1 MKINRIKYRNYR
13 CFLDA
18 EVVFETTSSR
28 NIALLV
34 GPNGSGKTEML
45 FSFWWVLYDFDFS
58 KLSGKTQTPYSLNS
72 ALHQTLA
79 NSKNNMSE
87 TCQVELDF
95 EENGIL
101 YKMKRSETFFQ
112 KGGKITTEQYVELS
126 YKENNIKVLPITDPK
141 KVEKI
146 LLRVIPQNVLH
157 GIIFDGERMKQLSS
171 ITTDAQIAVEAV
183 IKEITNEELFTLIR
197 GDLESIKS
205 DFRTEFS
212 KLGKKQNNARFE
224 QIQSTIQTF
233 EDEIKTVNIELE
245 AINKSIEENSKEQ
258 GEIHRKLEELKEVRQ
273 YEQER
278 ARLTKELT
286 KKEQELKVAV
296 DTFYKDLSEGYLLDV
311 SNLVSTVQNN
321 LSEVDIPAGLTVE
334 AVQSIMKRTHCICG
348 TELTQEIRDT
358 LKELLHTLPPDNIN
372 STISEMARQMDMAV
386 SGANDKISRSYEDIR
401 TIEASIKDTKESIAQ
416 ISSQITSSSSESA
429 TGLETRNTE
438 LKDLIAEA
446 SVRKRQLEEEISSHS
461 KKLETY
467 KRQRS
472 QVSQASEA
480 ILRLNEKDAFVDKC
494 IKLIKAIDEYNKQQS
509 LLEINANI
517 NDAYSA
523 LSEDAVRERKLYV
536 VQFDKKRKYMLISYY
551 ENNFKRMKTE
561 WLNKGEYVAR
571 SATGKSDAQ
580 IDEEIKI
587 KVAEPNSTGQ
597 SKVNSLAFAKS
608 ILDFSSKERVDES
621 ISRTKNY
628 PFIIDSPFTELSDEN
643 LTKPAQNIHEF
654 SEQIILMISSESL
667 RGVNEFIDPYVGSRA
682 LFEKNENEGYSTI
695 KTL

>member
-1 MKINRIKYRNYR
+1 
-13 CFLDA
+13 
-18 EVVFETTSSR
+18 
-28 NIALLV
+28 
-34 GPNGSGKTEML
+34 
-45 FSFWWVLYDFDFS
+45 
-58 KLSGKTQTPYSLNS
+58 
-72 ALHQTLA
+72 
-79 NSKNNMSE
+79 MS
-87 TCQVELDF
+87 
-95 EENGIL
+95 I
-101 YKMKRSETFFQ
+101 
-112 KGGKITTEQYVELS
+112 
-126 YKENNIKVLPITDPK
+126 
-141 KVEKI
+141 
-146 LLRVIPQNVLH
+146 
-157 GIIFDGERMKQLSS
+157 
-171 ITTDAQIAVEAV
+171 
-183 IKEITNEELFTLIR
+183 
-197 GDLESIKS
+197 
-205 DFRTEFS
+205 
-212 KLGKKQNNARFE
+212 
-224 QIQSTIQTF
+224 
-233 EDEIKTVNIELE
+233 
-245 AINKSIEENSKEQ
+245 
-258 GEIHRKLEELKEVRQ
+258 
-273 YEQER
+273 
-278 ARLTKELT
+278 
-286 KKEQELKVAV
+286 
-296 DTFYKDLSEGYLLDV
+296 
-311 SNLVSTVQNN
+311 VQNN

-348 TELTQEIRDT
+348 TELTQEIKDT

-372 STISEMARQMDMAV
+372 STISEMARQMDLAI
-386 SGANDKISRSYEDIR
+386 SGSKDKISRSYEDIR
-401 TIEASIKDTKESIAQ
+401 TIETAIKETKESIAQ

-429 TGLETRNTE
+429 AGLETRNTE

-467 KRQRS
+467 KRQRN

-480 ILRLNEKDAFVDKC
+480 ISRLTEKDAFVDKC

-523 LSEDAVRERKLYV
+523 LSEDAIRERKLYV

-643 LTKPAQNIHEF
+643 LIKPARNIHEF

-682 LFEKNENEGYSTI
+682 LFEKDENEGYSTI

>member
-18 EVVFETTSSR
+18 EVVFETTPSQ

-72 ALHQTLA
+72 ALHQMLA
-79 NSKNNMSE
+79 NSKSNMSE

-95 EENGIL
+95 EENGVL
-101 YKMKRSETFFQ
+101 YKMKRSETFSQ
-112 KGGKITTEQYVELS
+112 KCGKISTEQQVELS
-126 YKENNIKVLPITDPK
+126 YKENNVKVLPITDPK

-183 IKEITNEELFTLIR
+183 IKEITNEELFTLIK
-197 GDLESIKS
+197 GDLDSIKG
-205 DFRTEFS
+205 DFRSEFS

-233 EDEIKTVNIELE
+233 EDEVKTDSIELE
-245 AINKSIEENSKEQ
+245 AIKKSIEENTKEQ

-278 ARLTKELT
+278 ARLAKDLT
-286 KKEQELKVAV
+286 KREQELKTAV
-296 DTFYKDLSEGYLLDV
+296 ETFYKDLSEGYLLDV

-321 LSEVDIPAGLTVE
+321 LSDVDIPAGLTVE

-348 TELTQEIRDT
+348 TELTQEIKGA

-372 STISEMARQMDMAV
+372 STISEMARQMDLAIL
-386 SGANDKISRSYEDIR
+386 GAKEKISRSYEDIR
-401 TIEASIKDTKESIAQ
+401 TVENNIKEIKESIAQ

-429 TGLETRNTE
+429 AGLETRNTE

-446 SVRKRQLEEEISSHS
+446 SIRRRQLEEEISSHS
-461 KKLETY
+461 KKLEIY
-467 KRQRS
+467 KKQRK

-480 ILRLNEKDAFVDKC
+480 ISRLNKKDTFVDKC
-494 IKLIKAIDEYNKQQS
+494 IRLIKAIDEYNKQQS

-523 LSEDAVRERKLYV
+523 LSEDATRDRKLYV
-536 VQFDKKRKYMLISYY
+536 VQYDKKRKYMLISYY

-571 SATGKSDAQ
+571 AATGKSDAQ

-587 KVAEPNSTGQ
+587 RVAEPNSTGQ

-643 LTKPAQNIHEF
+643 LTKPAKNIHEF
-654 SEQIILMISSESL
+654 SEQIILMISNESL
-667 RGVNEFIDPYVGSRA
+667 RGVNEFIDPYVGSKA

>member
-1 MKINRIKYRNYR
+1 MKINRIKYRNFR

-18 EVVFETTSSR
+18 EVIFETTSSQ

-72 ALHQTLA
+72 ALHQALENAKT
-79 NSKNNMSE
+79 NMSE

-95 EENGIL
+95 EDNGVF
-101 YKMKRSETFFQ
+101 YKMKRSETFTQ
-112 KGGKITTEQYVELS
+112 KGGKITSEQQVELS
-126 YKENNIKVLPITDPK
+126 YKENNVKLLPITDPK

-171 ITTDAQIAVEAV
+171 ITSDAQIAVEAV

-205 DFRTEFS
+205 DFRTDFT
-212 KLGKKQNNARFE
+212 KLGKKQNIAKFE

-233 EDEIKTVNIELE
+233 EDEINTDNVELE
-245 AINKSIEENSKEQ
+245 AVRKSIEENNIEL
-258 GEIHRKLEELKEVRQ
+258 GEIHRKLEELKEVRK

-278 ARLTKELT
+278 SRLLKELS
-286 KKEQELKVAV
+286 KKDQELKTAI
-296 DTFYKDLSEGYLLDV
+296 DTFYKDLSEGYLLDI
-311 SNLVSTVQNN
+311 SNLISTVQNN

-348 TELTQEIRDT
+348 TELTQEIREA

-372 STISEMARQMDMAV
+372 STISEMARQMGLSV
-386 SGANDKISRSYEDIR
+386 SGTNDKISRSYENIR
-401 TIEASIKDTKESIAQ
+401 TIEGEIKEIKDSIAQ
-416 ISSQITSSSSESA
+416 ISSQITSSNSESA
-429 TGLETRNTE
+429 AGLETRNTE
-438 LKDLIAEA
+438 LKALITEA
-446 SVRKRQLEEEISSHS
+446 SVRERQLEEEIHSHS

-467 KRQRS
+467 KKQRN
-472 QVSQASEA
+472 QVSQASDA
-480 ILRLNEKDAFVDKC
+480 ITRLNTKDAFVDKC
-494 IKLIKAIDEYNKQQS
+494 IKLIRAIDEYNKQQS
-509 LLEINANI
+509 LLEINSNI
-517 NDAYSA
+517 NDAYST
-523 LSEDAVRERKLYV
+523 LSEDASRERKLYV

-551 ENNFKRMKTE
+551 EQNFKRMKAD
-561 WLNKGEYVAR
+561 WLNKGEYLAR
-571 SATGKSDAQ
+571 SASGKSDAQ

-587 KVAEPNSTGQ
+587 KIAEPNSTGQ

-621 ISRTKNY
+621 ISRTKKY

-643 LTKPAQNIHEF
+643 LTKPAKNIHEF

-667 RGVNEFIDPYVGSRA
+667 RGVNEFIEPYVGSKA

>member
-18 EVVFETTSSR
+18 EVVFETTASK

-34 GPNGSGKTEML
+34 GANGSGKTEML

-79 NSKNNMSE
+79 NSKSNKSE
-87 TCQVELDF
+87 TCQVELEF

-101 YKMKRSETFFQ
+101 YKMKRSETFSQ
-112 KGGKITTEQYVELS
+112 KGGKITTEQNVELS

-183 IKEITNEELFTLIR
+183 IKEITNEELFTLIK
-197 GDLESIKS
+197 GDLDSIKS

-233 EDEIKTVNIELE
+233 EDEVKTDTIELE

-258 GEIHRKLEELKEVRQ
+258 GDIHRKLEELKEVRQ

-278 ARLTKELT
+278 ARLTKELA
-286 KKEQELKVAV
+286 KKEQELKTAV
-296 DTFYKDLSEGYLLDV
+296 ETFYKDLSEGYLLDV
-311 SNLVSTVQNN
+311 SNLISTVQNN

-348 TELTQEIRDT
+348 TELTQEIKDT
-358 LKELLHTLPPDNIN
+358 LKDLLHTLPPDNIN
-372 STISEMARQMDMAV
+372 STISEMARQMDLAI
-386 SGANDKISRSYEDIR
+386 SGSKDKISRSYEDIR
-401 TIEASIKDTKESIAQ
+401 TIESDIKETKESVAQ
-416 ISSQITSSSSESA
+416 ISSQIASSNSESA
-429 TGLETRNTE
+429 AGLETRNNE

-467 KRQRS
+467 KRQRN
-472 QVSQASEA
+472 QVSQASYA
-480 ILRLNEKDAFVDKC
+480 ISRLNEKDAFVDKC

-643 LTKPAQNIHEF
+643 LTKPAQSIHEF

-667 RGVNEFIDPYVGSRA
+667 RGVNEYIDPYVGSKA

>member
-1 MKINRIKYRNYR
+1 MKINRIKYKNYR

-18 EVVFETTSSR
+18 EVVFETNASK

-72 ALHQTLA
+72 ALHQALE
-79 NSKNNMSE
+79 NSKSNKTE

-95 EENGIL
+95 EENGLL
-101 YKMKRSETFFQ
+101 YRMKRSETFFQ
-112 KGGKITTEQYVELS
+112 KGGKITSEQQVELS
-126 YKENNIKVLPITDPK
+126 YKENNVKALPITDPQ

-171 ITTDAQIAVEAV
+171 ITSDAQIAVEAV
-183 IKEITNEELFTLIR
+183 IKEITNEELFTLIK

-205 DFRTEFS
+205 DFRTEFT
-212 KLGKKQNNARFE
+212 KLGKKQNNAKFE

-233 EDEIKTVNIELE
+233 EDEVKTDTVELE
-245 AINKSIEENSKEQ
+245 AVKKNIEEYTKEL
-258 GEIHRKLEELKEVRQ
+258 GEIHRKLEELKEVRK

-278 ARLTKELT
+278 ARLSKELL
-286 KKEQELKVAV
+286 KEEQELKTAV
-296 DTFYKDLSEGYLLDV
+296 DTFYKDLSEGYLLDIA
-311 SNLVSTVQNN
+311 NLVSTVQNN
-321 LSEVDIPAGLTVE
+321 LNEVDIPAGLTVE

-348 TELTQEIRDT
+348 TELTQEIKDT

-372 STISEMARQMDMAV
+372 STISEMSRQMGLAV
-386 SGANDKISRSYEDIR
+386 TGANDKISRSYESIR
-401 TIEASIKDTKESIAQ
+401 TIEADIKETKEGIAQ
-416 ISSQITSSSSESA
+416 ISSQITSSNSESA
-429 TGLETRNTE
+429 AGLETRNTE
-438 LKDLIAEA
+438 LKDLNAEA
-446 SVRKRQLEEEISSHS
+446 NIRQRQLEEEISSDM
-461 KKLETY
+461 KKLEIY
-467 KRQRS
+467 KKQRN

-480 ILRLNEKDAFVDKC
+480 ITRLNTKDAFVDKC

-509 LLEINANI
+509 LLEINSKI

-551 ENNFKRMKTE
+551 EHNFKRMKADWT
-561 WLNKGEYVAR
+561 NKGEYAAR
-571 SATGKSDAQ
+571 RASGKSDAQ

-587 KVAEPNSTGQ
+587 KIAEPNSTGQ

-621 ISRTKNY
+621 ISRTKKY
-628 PFIIDSPFTELSDEN
+628 PFVIDSPFTELSDEN
-643 LTKPAQNIHEF
+643 LTKPAKNIHEF

-667 RGVNEFIDPYVGSRA
+667 RGVDEYINPYVCCRA